1 LDKDEV
7 LIVLGEP
14 TRVKKLSDGRKVWL
28 YCWQRG
34 GSTSFLWNTM
44 GSTSAKS
51 YCVTVVFDK
60 DGKVLKTG
68 KGRGGSAQIT
78 PTFKIREEKVTVPT
92 KGSDEE
98 L

>member
-1 LDKDEV
+1 
-7 LIVLGEP
+7 
-14 TRVKKLSDGRKVWL
+14 
-28 YCWQRG
+28 
-34 GSTSFLWNTM
+34 M

-51 YCVTVVFDK
+51 YCVGVVFDE

-78 PTFKIREEKVTVPT
+78 PTFKIRGEKVTVPT
-92 KGSDEE
+92 KGGDEE